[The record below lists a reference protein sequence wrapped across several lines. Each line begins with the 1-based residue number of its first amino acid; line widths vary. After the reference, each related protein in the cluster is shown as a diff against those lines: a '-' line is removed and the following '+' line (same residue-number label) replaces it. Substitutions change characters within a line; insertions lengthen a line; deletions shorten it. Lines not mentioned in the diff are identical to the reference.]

1 MLLAINYANP
11 ARRVLRSSTVKMF
24 FSQYQHSGN
33 EHREVSA
40 HNQHKKL
47 ISASA
52 LQGFL
57 DKTYTFSGASV
68 VGTLGIAT
76 VLSHSA
82 MVAQSPGTMLLG
94 GFGLSI
100 AGIFGVSFGKYTTNA
115 LRGTT
120 TNSATRLAGLAALV
134 SGMGISSAPAFA
146 FYDLS
151 YVLPPSLL
159 MTTMVFTG
167 ASVYA
172 RKAQPG
178 SFLAY
183 GPALSGGLLG
193 LVGTGLVGIGSEM
206 FFGPNM
212 FSALAHNVQ
221 LYAGIP
227 LFTAFVAYD
236 THVAIQRFES
246 GDPDHLGCSLELYLD
261 FMNILVRM
269 MKIVNKIKR
278 E

>member
-1 MLLAINYANP
+1 MLLALSFKNP
-11 ARRVLRSSTVKMF
+11 ARRVLRSSTAKMF
-24 FSQYQHSGN
+24 FSQYQQGGN
-33 EHREVSA
+33 EQREVSA
-40 HNQHKKL
+40 HNQHKEL
-47 ISASA
+47 TSASA

-57 DKTYTFSGASV
+57 DKTYTYSGAGV

-76 VLSHSA
+76 VLSNSA

-100 AGIFGVSFGKYTTNA
+100 AGILGVSFGKYTTDV

-120 TNSATRLAGLAALV
+120 VNSTTRLAGLAALV

-167 ASVYA
+167 ASMYA
-172 RKAQPG
+172 RTAKPG

-183 GPALSGGLLG
+183 GPALTGGLLG
-193 LVGTGLVGIGSEM
+193 LVGTGVVGIGSEM

-212 FSALAHNVQ
+212 FSALAHSVQ

-236 THVAIQRFES
+236 TQVAIERFES
-246 GDPDHLGCSLELYLD
+246 GDPDHLGCSVALYLD

-269 MKIVNKIKR
+269 MEIVNKMKN

>member
-1 MLLAINYANP
+1 MLYAINYANP
-11 ARRVLRSSTVKMF
+11 ARRVLRSPTVKMF
-24 FSQYQHSGN
+24 FSQYQHGG
-33 EHREVSA
+33 HDQKEVSA

-47 ISASA
+47 VSATA
-52 LQGFL
+52 LQSFL
-57 DKTYTFSGASV
+57 DKTYTYSGAGV
-68 VGTLGIAT
+68 VGTLSIAT

-82 MVAQSPGTMLLG
+82 MVGQSPGMMMLG

-100 AGIFGVSFGKYTTNA
+100 AGIFGVGLGKYTTDTF
-115 LRGTT
+115 RGTT
-120 TNSATRLAGLAALV
+120 VNSSARLAGLAALV

-146 FYDLS
+146 MYDLS

-159 MTTMVFTG
+159 MATMIFTG

-172 RKAQPG
+172 RKAKPG

-183 GPALSGGLLG
+183 GPALTGGLFG
-193 LVGTGLVGIGSEM
+193 LVGTSLVGIGSELLI
-206 FFGPNM
+206 GPNM
-212 FSALAHNVQ
+212 FSALAHSVS

-236 THVAIQRFES
+236 TQVAIERFEN
-246 GDPDHLGCSLELYLD
+246 GDPDHLGCSVALYLD

-269 MKIVNKIKR
+269 MEIVNKMKR
-278 E
+278 D

>member
-1 MLLAINYANP
+1 MLLAVRFANP
-11 ARRVLRSSTVKMF
+11 ARRVLRSSNVKMF
-24 FSQYQHSGN
+24 FSQFQH
-33 EHREVSA
+33 HHDPKEVA
-40 HNQHKKL
+40 AQNLHKKL

-52 LQGFL
+52 LQSFL
-57 DKTYTFSGASV
+57 DKTYTFSGAGV

-76 VLSHSA
+76 ALSHSS
-82 MVAQSPGTMLLG
+82 MVFQSPGMMFLG

-100 AGIFGVSFGKYTTNA
+100 AGIFGVNYGKYTTDA
-115 LRGTT
+115 MGRST
-120 TNSATRLAGLAALV
+120 TNSTTRLAGLAALV
-134 SGMGISSAPAFA
+134 TGMGITSAPAFA
-146 FYDLS
+146 FYDLN

-159 MTTMVFTG
+159 MATMIFSG
-167 ASVYA
+167 ASIYA
-172 RKAQPG
+172 RKAEPG

-183 GPALSGGLLG
+183 GPALSGGLIG

-236 THVAIQRFES
+236 TQAAIERFEN
-246 GDPDHLGCSLELYLD
+246 GDPDHLGCSVSLYLD
-261 FMNILVRM
+261 FMNILIRM
-269 MKIVNKIKR
+269 MEIVNKMKR
-278 E
+278 D